1 MFPLVSK
8 QPTMMV
14 TGRVL
19 VVFLLVVALSG
30 CAVRSPEQD
39 PVPIWDHPLAE
50 SPETD
55 TILRTN
61 PPESLD
67 PSSAVNY
74 LTGAEVVFVGEQ
86 HTHPGSH
93 RVQLRILR
101 ALHERH
107 GSIGIGF
114 ELFRESDQNLLSA
127 WSGNAINFPTLRDQ
141 LDASDS
147 KKALLEAY
155 RPILEYARNNDL
167 PIRALKPDR
176 EAVQPIRDRSHREN
190 GSSTRSSEEATVTD
204 RQQKM
209 FLRAMFEE
217 HVPTGRGFGTF
228 LAVQRFWEKRMASNI
243 HSFLSESKTPDRM
256 LVLTGNY
263 HVAHDFGIPAKLRRQ
278 GPWVSRSVIT
288 LPTDR
293 DLRSFLDFPGRTDE
307 IHSRL
312 ADLIWWVEPRQQA
325 SKT

>member
-1 MFPLVSK
+1 MFSVVNKQPPMRLVS
-8 QPTMMV
+8 
-14 TGRVL
+14 RVL
-19 VVFLLVVALSG
+19 VVFLLAGALSG
-30 CAVRSPEQD
+30 CAVRSPQQD
-39 PVPIWDHPLAE
+39 SVPIWNHPLVK
-50 SPETD
+50 SPETN

-74 LTGAEVVFVGEQ
+74 LAGADVVFVGEQ

-93 RVQLRILR
+93 RVQLRILKD
-101 ALHERH
+101 LHEQQ
-107 GSIGIGF
+107 GSVGIGF
-114 ELFRESDQNLLSA
+114 ELFRKSDQNLLSA
-127 WSGNAINFPTLRDQ
+127 WSGNAINFRTLRDQ

-147 KKALLEAY
+147 EKALLDAY
-155 RPILEYARNNDL
+155 RPILKYARSNDL

-176 EAVQPIRDRSHREN
+176 ESVQPIRDRSHREN
-190 GSSTRSSEEATVTD
+190 GSSSRSSEEATVSY
-204 RQQKM
+204 RQQKT
-209 FLRAMFEE
+209 FLKAMFEE

-243 HSFLSESKTPDRM
+243 HSFLTESQTPDRM

-278 GPWVSRSVIT
+278 GSWVSRSVIT